1 MKYFLTAIM
10 FLFFVGCTD
19 AQRANIGTLGS
30 EGHIR
35 CYSGGKLIFEGNST
49 GKLATVSNSD
59 GWEFKDKATGKF
71 IRVSGDCVI
80 EN

>member
-1 MKYFLTAIM
+1 MKYIVTVIV
-10 FLFFVGCTD
+10 LFFIGCTD
-19 AQRANIGTLGS
+19 TQRAALSAYGN

-35 CYSGGKLIFEGNST
+35 CYSGGKLIFEGTST
-49 GKLATVSNSD
+49 GKLSTVSQSD
-59 GWEFKDKATGKF
+59 GWEFKDKSTGKF